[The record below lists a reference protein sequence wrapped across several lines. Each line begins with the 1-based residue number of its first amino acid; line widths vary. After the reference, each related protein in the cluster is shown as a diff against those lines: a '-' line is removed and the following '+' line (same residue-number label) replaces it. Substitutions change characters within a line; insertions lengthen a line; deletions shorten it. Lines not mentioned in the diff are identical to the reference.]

1 MAEALI
7 AINDPALLESGI
19 VPSLHKLQAPLWID
33 GQNVIFED
41 GSVQKSK
48 GYVAIAEVL
57 GTDPISGIQDILL
70 STGPNLCFGDA
81 NNLYRY
87 DGATVTADG
96 TGYTAILSLAAFQIN
111 AFQIDAFS
119 ASSST
124 YVPASLW
131 SMANFGT
138 WCFATN
144 GVDPPQINKMAGAGF
159 VDLTG
164 TPPTRAR
171 IVVRYKNFIIF
182 FNTTTGDN
190 YAEWCDVDDPE
201 NFTTGA
207 AGTLPIRDLDSEIK
221 CVVSIGDALAIYS
234 SNSMAIFQ
242 YIGPDY
248 WFGSKP
254 ALKGIGATGIHSVVA
269 QKGYNFGISKQGVW
283 KTDSASYD
291 YISPPFIRKWIQDN
305 VNFSK
310 EEKIAGYLNEDRSMV
325 EWGVPVNGGSD
336 NSITIGYN
344 YQKGTWM
351 FRSYGITCALK
362 KNAFPLPVFGL
373 ADGTIHF
380 GEYGAD
386 ADIAPLE
393 AWVQSKPLPGDNHL
407 LWKDVEWLISYIRDL
422 SGTGVYLYL
431 GFQESLDDAIVWSN
445 AITASEASNPQFIEG
460 ASSGR
465 YISIKLYSNTL
476 GSTWRLAGF
485 DIWGVKTGADL

>member
-1 MAEALI
+1 MAEPLI
-7 AINDPALLESGI
+7 SIIDPALLESGI
-19 VPSLHKLQAPLWID
+19 VPSLHKLQAPLWIA

-48 GYVAIAEVL
+48 GYIAIAEPA
-57 GTDPISGIQDILL
+57 GTDPILGMQDILL
-70 STGPNLCFGDA
+70 STGANLCFGDA
-81 NNLYRY
+81 TNLYRY
-87 DGATVTADG
+87 DGSAITTDG
-96 TGYTAILSLAAFQIN
+96 TGYTSILSLGAFQN
-111 AFQIDAFS
+111 TAFQDDAFITD
-119 ASSST
+119 ST
-124 YVPASLW
+124 TVVPASLW

-144 GVDPPQINKMAGAGF
+144 NVNTPQINKMAGAGF

-171 IVVRYKNFIIF
+171 IVIRYKNFIIF
-182 FNTTTGDN
+182 FDTDLGDN
-190 YAEWCDVDDPE
+190 YAEWCDVDNPE
-201 NFTTGA
+201 DYVNGA
-207 AGTLPIRDLDSEIK
+207 AGNLPIRDLDSGIK
-221 CVVSIGDALAIYS
+221 CVVPIGDALAVYS

-242 YIGPDY
+242 YLGPDF

-254 ALKGIGATGIHSVVA
+254 ALKGIGATGIHSVVS
-269 QKGYNFGISKQGVW
+269 QKSLNFGISKQGVW
-283 KTDSASYD
+283 KTDGANYD
-291 YISPPFIRKWIQDN
+291 YISPPYIRKWIQDN
-305 VNFSK
+305 VNFDK
-310 EEKIAGYLNEDRSMV
+310 EEKIAGYLNEDRTMV

-362 KNAFPLPVFGL
+362 KNAFPFPVFGL
-373 ADGTIHF
+373 SDGSIHF
-380 GEYGAD
+380 GEYGTD
-386 ADIAPLE
+386 ANTNPLE

-407 LWKDVEWLISYIRDL
+407 VWKDVEWLISYIRDL
-422 SGTGVYLYL
+422 TGTGVYLYL
-431 GFQESLDDAIVWSN
+431 GFQESLDDAIVWSS

-460 ASSGR
+460 TSSGR